1 MPLRERVGRVRTW
14 ALDLLV
20 ERPGDPVWLRSLR
33 AHLDVEFRDRV
44 LMLAGQAFIAIVPL
58 LVVGATLAT
67 SADGDGVA
75 TYLIDKFG
83 LTGTSAET
91 MHTLFTRPPEVVSG
105 TSVLSLG
112 VVLFS
117 VNSFSRNLRR
127 TVDRAWRLP
136 YLGFRGA
143 PYGVLGVLLVVGAS
157 VAVSWLA
164 SIASDAGLG
173 SILLVVLQLGLAV
186 VAWALV
192 LHLLLARRVPF
203 AALWP
208 GALYGAL
215 AQSAAGWGSGLYLP
229 GLISRNSERYGL
241 VGVAVALVWWLVV
254 LAAVMVS
261 VSVVS
266 AELGRDRVRPRAGA
280 PTP

>member
-83 LTGTSAET
+83 LTGISAET

-143 PYGVLGVLLVVGAS
+143 PYGVLGVLLIVGAS

-164 SIASDAGLG
+164 SIASDAGLAR
-173 SILLVVLQLGLAV
+173 SCSSCSSS
-186 VAWALV
+186 AWPSWPGRWCSTSCSPAGFPSP
-192 LHLLLARRVPF
+192 RCGRVPST
-203 AALWP
+203 APSPSRRP
-208 GALYGAL
+208 G
-215 AQSAAGWGSGLYLP
+215 
-229 GLISRNSERYGL
+229 
-241 VGVAVALVWWLVV
+241 
-254 LAAVMVS
+254 
-261 VSVVS
+261 
-266 AELGRDRVRPRAGA
+266 GA
-280 PTP
+280 PGSTCPA